1 MELGN
6 TEAIKTLVAAGVG
19 VGILPLERK
28 KGILVYGRTQ
38 VRHLQPVLMRELAIV
53 RRRDKPLET
62 ALKSCT
68 RRCSRSRSVDGR
80 PT

>member
-28 KGILVYGRTQ
+28 KGILV
-38 VRHLQPVLMRELAIV
+38 
-53 RRRDKPLET
+53 
-62 ALKSCT
+62 
-68 RRCSRSRSVDGR
+68 
-80 PT
+80 